1 MIKAVVV
8 LLFTFN
14 ILACNPIQQ
23 ASQKKS
29 IHPQIPFTC
38 LTSQS
43 SCEVSTDVGVFII
56 EFSGQLDKGKIKTE
70 LPFEIQL
77 TFEALS
83 ESLQLKNVS
92 SYLEGKTMFM
102 GKVPVFFEMTDK
114 NNKPVI
120 AQTLLASCSEEV
132 MTWRLW
138 FTVEIEQDDKRTEQ
152 AFFIDFD
159 SQRL

>member
-1 MIKAVVV
+1 MIKAAVV

-23 ASQKKS
+23 ASQNKI
-29 IHPQIPFTC
+29 IHSPIPFSC
-38 LTSQS
+38 IASQS
-43 SCEVSTDVGVFII
+43 SCEITSEQGTFTV
-56 EFSGQLDKGKIKTE
+56 EFSGQLDDGKIKTE

-77 TFEALS
+77 TFESIS
-83 ESLQLKNVS
+83 ESFQLKNVN

-114 NNKPVI
+114 SNKPVI
-120 AQTLLASCSEEV
+120 AQTLLASCSEEM

-138 FTVEIEQDDKRTEQ
+138 FKIEIEQNDMTTQQD
-152 AFFIDFD
+152 FFIDFN

>member
-1 MIKAVVV
+1 MIKAAIV

-23 ASQKKS
+23 ASQKKA
-29 IHPQIPFTC
+29 IHYPIPFSC
-38 LTSQS
+38 IASQS
-43 SCEVSTDVGVFII
+43 HCEVGTDIGVFII

-77 TFEALS
+77 TFKALS
-83 ESLQLKNVS
+83 ESFQLKNVS

-102 GKVPVFFEMTDK
+102 GKVPVFFDMTDK
-114 NNKPVI
+114 SNKPVI

-138 FTVEIEQDDKRTEQ
+138 FTVEIEQDDKRTQ
-152 AFFIDFD
+152 QDFFLDFD

>member
-1 MIKAVVV
+1 MMKAVVV
-8 LLFTFN
+8 ILFIFN
-14 ILACNPIQQ
+14 VLACNPIQQ
-23 ASQKKS
+23 ASQNKS
-29 IHPQIPFTC
+29 IYPQVPFTC

-43 SCEVSTDVGVFII
+43 SCEVSTDIGIFII

-77 TFEALS
+77 SFIAPS
-83 ESLQLKNVS
+83 ESFKLKNVS

-102 GKVPVFFEMTDK
+102 GKIPVFFEVPDK
-114 NNKPVI
+114 SNESII

-138 FTVEIEQDDKRTEQ
+138 FTAEIEQDGKRTQ
-152 AFFIDFD
+152 QGFFIDFD